1 MTELSKEDLIELA
14 KNTIV
19 FAERSQTSLATHH
32 SGQRTSPVVTGNVA
46 AVLLKNSMQ
55 HLAMKELFN
64 HEATRTILVELG
76 EGAISISEQAQGR
89 LPQREDGIR
98 PEITGPLA
106 GVLLQAALTYPRIA
120 EILLP
125 EKRKQFFMS

>member
-1 MTELSKEDLIELA
+1 
-14 KNTIV
+14 
-19 FAERSQTSLATHH
+19 
-32 SGQRTSPVVTGNVA
+32 
-46 AVLLKNSMQ
+46 MQ